1 MTAFMQRALVLLA
14 LLAAIVSQPLYAQ
27 QAPTLILDNDVAQV
41 PLDASLE
48 LLLDTSGEL
57 TVERIEKQPGLQFAP
72 AERGKRHLLGHGS
85 LWLRFDAV
93 IKNPHVHWRLT
104 VPLPG
109 VDDVTLYFRDAAG
122 QWITQQAG
130 DSRPMSSWAQ
140 PARYPVFSLSP
151 EVGQTVRYFV
161 QIRHGRVPYSAL
173 PRVVSDV
180 QLINSSL
187 AEHMVLGIY
196 FGLAA
201 LVITLAL
208 ANALAYRDPG
218 FGTYALY
225 IAIFAASQGAFTGV
239 AGLYWWPQW
248 PDLNRAT
255 VFLLPAAGAS
265 AMWFVR
271 TVTMPRRFAP
281 LLDRAMLALILLL
294 PLVGL
299 VDAAI
304 PSQAGFVMLNSMV
317 GISMV
322 LVLVVVGIALA
333 AGDYYTRWVAAGFLP
348 VLLATL
354 FPLLRNFGVIPSS
367 FLSDY
372 ALLLGSAIEAPIL
385 FYGLHRRVSQRR
397 DLTAR
402 ASGLGYSDP
411 LTGLRSATVFL
422 GKLRRSLN
430 TAKRNQQPFALLLVN
445 LTNLASLRKS
455 HGRDTA
461 DRAIVMAAARLRAV
475 AQTTD
480 TVARVGDT
488 QFALLMEGP
497 VSVEAANDVATK
509 ILASG
514 LRPSDQLPDAE
525 PLLFHIAIGHMNGAN
540 SGPASETPA
549 ESEACLAR
557 LLQAVKNMNNGSR
570 KAIRLVRF

>member
-1 MTAFMQRALVLLA
+1 MQRILVLFA
-14 LLAAIVSQPLYAQ
+14 LLAAIVGQPLYAQ
-27 QAPTLILDNDVAQV
+27 EAPPLMLDGEVAQA

-48 LLLDTSGEL
+48 WLLDANDEL
-57 TVERIEKQPGLQFAP
+57 TVERIEQQPGLPFTP
-72 AERGKRHLLGHGS
+72 AERGKRQLLGDGS

-93 IKNPHVHWRLT
+93 SHNPNLHWRLT

-109 VDDVTLYFRDAAG
+109 VDEVTLYFRDAAG
-122 QWITQQAG
+122 RWVTQQAG
-130 DSRPMSSWAQ
+130 DRRPMSDWAQ

-151 EVGQTVRYFV
+151 EIGQTVRYFV

-173 PRVVSDV
+173 PRVVSDL

-208 ANALAYRDPG
+208 ANALAYRDSG

-225 IAIFAASQGAFTGV
+225 IAIFAASQGTFTGV

-255 VFLLPAAGAS
+255 VFLLPAAAAS

-271 TVTMPRRFAP
+271 TVTLPRRFAP
-281 LLDRAMLALILLL
+281 GLDRAMLALMLLL

-304 PSQAGFVMLNSMV
+304 PTQAGFIALNSMIGV
-317 GISMV
+317 SM
-322 LVLVVVGIALA
+322 LLLLSVVGIALA

-354 FPLLRNFGVIPSS
+354 FPLLRNLGVIPSS

-372 ALLLGSAIEAPIL
+372 ALLLGSALEAPIL

-402 ASGLGYSDP
+402 ASGLRYNDP
-411 LTGLRSATVFL
+411 LTGLRSVKVLL
-422 GKLRRSLN
+422 GKLRKSLG
-430 TAKRNQQPFALLLVN
+430 TAQRNQQPLALLLVN
-445 LTNLASLRKS
+445 LINLATLQKN

-461 DRAIVMAAARLRAV
+461 ERAIVMAAARIRAV
-475 AQTTD
+475 AHSTD

-497 VSVEAANDVATK
+497 ISVEAANAVATK

-525 PLLFHIAIGHMNGAN
+525 PLLFHIAIGHMNGTN
-540 SGPASETPA
+540 SEAASETPA
-549 ESEACLAR
+549 ASDACLAR
-557 LLQAVKNMNNGSR
+557 LLQAVKDMNDGSR
-570 KAIRLVRF
+570 KAIRLVKL